1 MPKKLRSQTLINKKM
16 TAHTLRHATG
26 WAHMQAHK
34 LWVCVKR
41 IIFHERDNLEAQGS
55 TVPSPWLIAT
65 MALCAID
72 CNMTEHG
79 EVITEQ

>member
-1 MPKKLRSQTLINKKM
+1 MPKKLRSQTLIKKKNDC
-16 TAHTLRHATG
+16 THLKTCNWVGTHAG
-26 WAHMQAHK
+26 
-34 LWVCVKR
+34 VKR